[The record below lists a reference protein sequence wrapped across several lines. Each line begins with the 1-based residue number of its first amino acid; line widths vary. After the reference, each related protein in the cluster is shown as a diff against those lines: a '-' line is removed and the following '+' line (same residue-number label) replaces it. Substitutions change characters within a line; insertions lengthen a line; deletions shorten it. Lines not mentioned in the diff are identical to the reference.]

1 MRYIGSGE
9 GNSAQL
15 VKSFDQ
21 NTIRFSPFPDPGRV
35 AHNRLKTSHSK
46 LIFQGDGQAV
56 KRPHDLPGV
65 LQNLVQF
72 SCYFNSLVDEYLRQ
86 AVRQLLCDDCL
97 LVERDDQFLSR
108 ELRRTKFGQEL
119 RYIVQGRA

>member
-1 MRYIGSGE
+1 M
-9 GNSAQL
+9 
-15 VKSFDQ
+15 
-21 NTIRFSPFPDPGRV
+21 
-35 AHNRLKTSHSK
+35 
-46 LIFQGDGQAV
+46 

-86 AVRQLLCDDCL
+86 AVRLIRVNINAIHLSSGEPYQLLCDDCL

-119 RYIVQGRA
+119 RYIYDLSNREFPRSKQSSLFRDVHDVAHLDIRQLDPPF